1 MGGIYLKLR
10 RRRDTLANIDDS
22 KFLGDPVIPAELDAD
37 SVLGDDEVFI
47 CQLDCAQ
54 MKPLDRHDLLPRE
67 GWLWF
72 FVDLEEYPYS
82 PRVVYSKWGPE
93 FVLEEYNEEWVED
106 TTRAWGVTFSDK
118 EKDDGGAVILPRV
131 TEDDVTLL
139 SIDPEKTQLGLL
151 AGAGGTVSFVLKR
164 DELTA
169 QDFANVRLAVE

>member
-1 MGGIYLKLR
+1 MNPVYIKLR
-10 RRRDTLANIDDS
+10 RRRDTLANIDSS
-22 KFLGDPVIPAELDAD
+22 KFLGDPAIPAELDAD

-47 CQLDCAQ
+47 CQLDCSEI
-54 MKPLDRHDLLPRE
+54 KPFDKSGLLPDS

-72 FVDLEEYPYS
+72 FVDLEDYPYK

-118 EKDDGGAVILPRV
+118 EKDNCGAVILPRV

-151 AGAGGTVSFVLKR
+151 AGAGGTVCFVLKR
-164 DELTA
+164 DELAA
-169 QDFANVRLAVE
+169 QDFRNVRLVVE